1 MQLRCHN
8 LFKVRLPALAA
19 MAMAAGILAGQASAD
34 TSPIFESD
42 AVIEFELAGPFSTL
56 IQSIPERER
65 YPATITIGDRQL
77 DVMMRIRGNSRL
89 RVCRFP
95 PLRVYFG
102 DDTAGTPF
110 EGLKSLKLVTHCYD
124 SERGDDNLAEEFAA
138 YRIFNVLTPYSYRT
152 RALRIRYVDTE
163 REPDATPA
171 VRHAFFLESRKLLAA
186 RFDAERADLTGVRL
200 SELEPRQAATMYVFQ
215 YLIGNTDWSLAT
227 AHSDDEC
234 CHNVD
239 LVKRDGLL
247 YTLPYDFDLAGL
259 VNPPYAK
266 PDPSLRISRVTI
278 RRYRGYCVERTYLQ
292 GALDHVLDQREVIF
306 DTLRQIPIAHDK
318 QVDKMMKYL
327 EPFFRKAED
336 TEKTLARFEKRCL

>member
-1 MQLRCHN
+1 MLS
-8 LFKVRLPALAA
+8 KVLLPLLAA
-19 MAMAAGILAGQASAD
+19 AVLAAVTLGGHASAG
-34 TSPIFESD
+34 SLPLFESD
-42 AVIEFELAGPFSTL
+42 VVIEFELAGPFSSV
-56 IQSIPERER
+56 IDSIPERER

-77 DVMMRIRGNSRL
+77 DVMIRIRGNSRL
-89 RVCRFP
+89 RVCKFP

-152 RALRIRYVDTE
+152 RALRISYRDTE
-163 REPDATPA
+163 SEPGAAPA

-186 RFDAERADLTGVRL
+186 RIGAEPIDVAGVRL
-200 SELEPRQAATMYVFQ
+200 SELEPQQAATMYVFQ
-215 YLIGNTDWSLAT
+215 YLIGNTDWSLT
-227 AHSDDEC
+227 TSYTDDEC

-239 LVKRDGLL
+239 LVRRDDLL

-278 RRYRGYCVERTYLQ
+278 RRYRGYCIERSHLQ
-292 GALDHVLDQREVIF
+292 GALDHVLGQRAAIF

-318 QVDKMMKYL
+318 QVDKMSKYL
-327 EPFFRKAED
+327 EPFFRKAAED
-336 TEKTLARFEKRCL
+336 DKLAVRFEKRCL